1 MSLSFRRKKPSLLL
15 QADLCASVLTLM
27 DKFRTEHRA
36 GTTEQ
41 GIRVA
46 FKVSYPKL
54 PSKGTVIYF
63 HGFPGGPL
71 DDLTDVPLSLASL
84 GYSVVSFNYPGLWDA
99 ESVFSVDNVL
109 NSSRYIIS
117 EVKTAPRLLI
127 PETPLIL
134 FGESFGGALTVLLAA
149 ENQGIIQKVCLRS
162 PLLDFRPILRF
173 LPLTFRQLENAGIL
187 RVSAS
192 GFDFEQIKKINLREL
207 ISSTTSTRF
216 WGVIGN
222 NDEVLPGVKMFD
234 ATRGVPH
241 FSLELWDDFPHNS
254 ISVELWER
262 FLLGLKGFL
271 DTDD

>member
-1 MSLSFRRKKPSLLL
+1 MGVSLSFRHKKPSLLL

-127 PETPLIL
+127 P
-134 FGESFGGALTVLLAA
+134 
-149 ENQGIIQKVCLRS
+149 
-162 PLLDFRPILRF
+162 
-173 LPLTFRQLENAGIL
+173 
-187 RVSAS
+187 
-192 GFDFEQIKKINLREL
+192 
-207 ISSTTSTRF
+207 
-216 WGVIGN
+216 
-222 NDEVLPGVKMFD
+222 
-234 ATRGVPH
+234 
-241 FSLELWDDFPHNS
+241 
-254 ISVELWER
+254 
-262 FLLGLKGFL
+262 
-271 DTDD
+271 